1 MTSISNLK
9 SESKKVTISN
19 YIETILIPS
28 KEELLDHSSFDD
40 YWWTDDQLEKIK
52 NEALAEIKVF
62 SYLENISMKQAVKEI
77 YIVKQ

>member
-1 MTSISNLK
+1 MN
-9 SESKKVTISN
+9 N
-19 YIETILIPS
+19 PPS

>member
-1 MTSISNLK
+1 MTSKLN
-9 SESKKVTISN
+9 SKKVTISN